1 MMGRP
6 VPAGQILV
14 CVIGESVVPAG
25 DWIALAAI
33 GVTLLA
39 AGVRF
44 AVRLGS
50 LEQELKELRRR
61 TGVLERR
68 IDNVRARRYSK

>member
-6 VPAGQILV
+6 VPAGQIRL
-14 CVIGESVVPAG
+14 CVIGERVVPAG

-33 GVTLLA
+33 AITVLA

-68 IDNVRARRYSK
+68 MDNVRARRYNK